1 MKRLK
6 LEGTLTKARQ
16 RYALEAAL
24 LLGFQSE
31 SAVFPAAGIDGDIPI
46 PESDEELLSLWHLTE
61 DHLPDG
67 YVPAQGNGPVF
78 DLDFRDK
85 RGLECLFSKG

>member
-24 LLGFQSE
+24 LSMASDGRP
-31 SAVFPAAGIDGDIPI
+31 SAGRLCSGTRERP
-46 PESDEELLSLWHLTE
+46 
-61 DHLPDG
+61 
-67 YVPAQGNGPVF
+67 
-78 DLDFRDK
+78 
-85 RGLECLFSKG
+85 GL